1 MAKLKYIYG
10 AMMSGKS
17 MDLIK
22 VYTNYK
28 KTGRDCIILTPTTD
42 TRSGSTIIKSRL
54 GDGLDAIPV
63 DKDTDIYELIGRNS
77 TNPELEPACVLVDE
91 AQFLTKEQVFELTHV
106 VDFLHIPVIAYGLK
120 NTFKNTLFEGSE
132 ALLLMADEIQE
143 IKTVCQFCNH
153 KATMNLLCKDGVP
166 VFEGDDV
173 FIGDLEFSPVCR
185 EHYYKIKNG
194 LFDPKKEKVAND

>member
-1 MAKLKYIYG
+1 MAKLKFVHG

-77 TNPELEPACVLVDE
+77 TNPGLEPACVLVDE
-91 AQFLTKEQVFELTHV
+91 AQFLTKEQVLELTHV
-106 VDFLHIPVIAYGLK
+106 VDFFNIPVIAYGLK

-143 IKTVCQFCNH
+143 IKTVCQYCNH

-194 LFDPKKEKVAND
+194 LFNPKKEKVAND

>member
-1 MAKLKYIYG
+1 MAKLKFMFG
-10 AMMSGKS
+10 TMLSGKS

-28 KTGRDCIILTPTTD
+28 KTGRDCVILTPTTD
-42 TRSGSTIIKSRL
+42 TRSGVATIKSRL

-63 DKDTDIYELIGRNS
+63 DKDTDIYELIVRNS
-77 TNPELEPACVLVDE
+77 TTPELEPACVLVDE

-185 EHYYKIKNG
+185 AHYYKIKNG
-194 LFDPKKEKVAND
+194 LFDPKKDKVAND